1 MSTTLRFLFLS
12 SFVIDRVWYPVLNFT
27 AIEKFPP
34 YNFEA
39 HLLRLLGL
47 ELQELLL
54 TALPVSLS
62 AGLGVEAE
70 VPPAE
75 AGGVVADELLVVEI
89 VVIRT
94 GPEGDEVT
102 QAPGEVV
109 AAVGIDGLEE
119 TEDDP
124 DVHGDEV
131 EFASNAQQNN
141 GCSNDTNSEKSG
153 FDRRGVFSSE
163 TEGSRVGV
171 VHLVNRLVERTVVQR
186 SVEPVVP
193 GVLHDEADGDL
204 NSHLPDRRERNA
216 VLHAQVG
223 SDGVEEPDLRELGGE
238 VADEDDGGAIPLF
251 LEGGH
256 LLSLNLVSAEI
267 GNLVHNHKGNAST
280 EVNELVE
287 DEAQESGSESIVL
300 HIKVPGLS
308 SRVNIGESG

>member
-94 GPEGDEVT
+94 GPEGDEVSKL
-102 QAPGEVV
+102 QG
-109 AAVGIDGLEE
+109 
-119 TEDDP
+119 
-124 DVHGDEV
+124 
-131 EFASNAQQNN
+131 
-141 GCSNDTNSEKSG
+141 KS
-153 FDRRGVFSSE
+153 
-163 TEGSRVGV
+163 
-171 VHLVNRLVERTVVQR
+171 
-186 SVEPVVP
+186 
-193 GVLHDEADGDL
+193 
-204 NSHLPDRRERNA
+204 
-216 VLHAQVG
+216 
-223 SDGVEEPDLRELGGE
+223 
-238 VADEDDGGAIPLF
+238 
-251 LEGGH
+251 
-256 LLSLNLVSAEI
+256 
-267 GNLVHNHKGNAST
+267 
-280 EVNELVE
+280 
-287 DEAQESGSESIVL
+287 
-300 HIKVPGLS
+300 
-308 SRVNIGESG
+308 